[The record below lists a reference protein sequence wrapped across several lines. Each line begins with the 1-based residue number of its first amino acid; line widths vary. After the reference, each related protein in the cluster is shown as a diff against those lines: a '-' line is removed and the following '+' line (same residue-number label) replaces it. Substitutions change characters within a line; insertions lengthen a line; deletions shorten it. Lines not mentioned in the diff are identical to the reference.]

1 MKRKGYGIVEFVD
14 KRKIKNDGWDD
25 QIEPE
30 YRKPTPAEREEMI
43 LNHIRVHN
51 GKSLNMQ
58 LLAKLFNVTVRTIQT
73 HLRNLENKQLI
84 TREPVFT
91 ETGKQKYNKYFYNGE
106 DAPLEDTALTIEKLY
121 DPDNPCGF
129 RDWDW
134 ELYKFIPGYYDEKFS
149 RRDIQ
154 FQGEIVRRLK
164 AEQHKKKDKFYHKK

>member
-1 MKRKGYGIVEFVD
+1 MALYFHRLYSCTVLIFMKRQGYGIVEFVD

-51 GKSLNMQ
+51 GKLLNMR

-84 TREPVFT
+84 IREPVFT
-91 ETGKQKYNKYFYNGE
+91 ETGKQEFNKYYYNGE
-106 DAPLEDTALTIEKLY
+106 NTPLADTALTI
-121 DPDNPCGF
+121 
-129 RDWDW
+129 
-134 ELYKFIPGYYDEKFS
+134 
-149 RRDIQ
+149 
-154 FQGEIVRRLK
+154 
-164 AEQHKKKDKFYHKK
+164 

>member
-1 MKRKGYGIVEFVD
+1 MLTKFC
-14 KRKIKNDGWDD
+14 
-25 QIEPE
+25 
-30 YRKPTPAEREEMI
+30 
-43 LNHIRVHN
+43 H
-51 GKSLNMQ
+51 
-58 LLAKLFNVTVRTIQT
+58 VTV
-73 HLRNLENKQLI
+73 HLFLMLPKQLI

-134 ELYKFIPGYYDEKFS
+134 EMYKFIPGYYDEKFS

-164 AEQHKKKDKFYHKK
+164 AEQQEKKDKFYNKK

>member
-14 KRKIKNDGWDD
+14 KRKMRNDGWDD

-43 LNHIRVHN
+43 LNHIRAHS
-51 GKSLNMQ
+51 GKPLKMQ
-58 LLAKLFNVTVRTIQT
+58 LLAKLLNVSVRTIQT

-84 TREPVFT
+84 TRQPVFT
-91 ETGKQKYNKYFYNGE
+91 STGKQLFNKYTYNGE
-106 DAPLEDTALTIEKLY
+106 NTLLEDTALTIQKLY

-149 RRDIQ
+149 HSDIE
-154 FQGEIVRRLK
+154 FQGEIVKRMK
-164 AEQHKKKDKFYHKK
+164 ADQQAKKDKFYHKK

>member
-30 YRKPTPAEREEMI
+30 YRKPTSSEREEMI
-43 LNHIRVHN
+43 LNHIRAHN
-51 GKSLNMQ
+51 GKLLNMQ
-58 LLAKLFNVTVRTIQT
+58 LLAKLLNVTVRTIQT

-84 TREPVFT
+84 TREPIFT

-121 DPDNPCGF
+121 DPDKPL
-129 RDWDW
+129 R
-134 ELYKFIPGYYDEKFS
+134 IS
-149 RRDIQ
+149 RL
-154 FQGEIVRRLK
+154 GLGNV
-164 AEQHKKKDKFYHKK
+164 